1 MSLTGH
7 AYFDVAE
14 STLPGEPPTA
24 SWIPPISLEKAYLW
38 EPRPNGIDEKAAR
51 NILGASGCI
60 WSDQFLHN
68 AAILADK
75 PGQGTS
81 ASEAYVDYLSL
92 PRMAALAEVVWT
104 PQASRD
110 YDDFRHRMRTQ
121 YLRYQH
127 AGYHFRMPTPDVEVK
142 RLSDGSLQAT
152 GESPI
157 EGGTVRYTLDGSE
170 PGPASATLTGHLTT
184 RNDAIFKA
192 VTYAADGSH
201 SLTWTHM
208 EAANNFA
215 HLGRVI
221 GGWKAGQIGNAKPKE
236 VTFDATGFIDSNGS
250 YLITFQYTGGSQRL
264 NIDGITQQEIDA
276 NTCGPAHQPW
286 YRMGNLC
293 GIDGHLPKPWHADQ
307 VALQHKI
314 LKRMRELVIEPV
326 IQSLAGFV
334 PRAFSRIHPETQL
347 HDTCWNGSLP
357 SPNQPVMMLPD
368 DPQFSN
374 LTKLYMNGWK
384 KEFGQAKYF
393 LVDSFNEM
401 EVPKTALPMTELLA
415 DNGEKTWQSIRAADP
430 DAIWVIQ
437 GWTFGYQH
445 WQPENLSAL
454 FSKVPDDRML
464 VLDYANDYGNCW
476 GKYNDKSSAFYGKSW
491 AFGDVPNM
499 EGKTACT
506 GNLNL

>member
-1 MSLTGH
+1 MKEICELFPGRFIDIGGDEARYDRWNACDHCQDLMKKEGLKSAKQLQGWTTTRLEEICKRHRKKIIGWDEILDCGISNQAGIMTWHKPSTAVDGAKRGNPVVMSLTGH

-157 EGGTVRYTLDGSE
+157 KGGTVRYTLDGSE
-170 PGPASATLTGHLTT
+170 PGLASATLTGHLTA
-184 RNDAIFKA
+184 RKDSIFKA

-264 NIDGITQQEIDA
+264 DIDGITVVRND
-276 NTCGPAHQPW
+276 T
-286 YRMGNLC
+286 
-293 GIDGHLPKPWHADQ
+293 
-307 VALQHKI
+307 
-314 LKRMRELVIEPV
+314 EPV
-326 IQSLAGFV
+326 GNDNHHGFTGGSAKDNSYTV
-334 PRAFSRIHPETQL
+334 EVQNYQTGASFKIKAMIYGDIGDDS
-347 HDTCWNGSLP
+347 NGVVLIR
-357 SPNQPVMMLPD
+357 
-368 DPQFSN
+368 
-374 LTKLYMNGWK
+374 K
-384 KEFGQAKYF
+384 K
-393 LVDSFNEM
+393 
-401 EVPKTALPMTELLA
+401 
-415 DNGEKTWQSIRAADP
+415 
-430 DAIWVIQ
+430 
-437 GWTFGYQH
+437 
-445 WQPENLSAL
+445 
-454 FSKVPDDRML
+454 
-464 VLDYANDYGNCW
+464 
-476 GKYNDKSSAFYGKSW
+476 
-491 AFGDVPNM
+491 
-499 EGKTACT
+499 
-506 GNLNL
+506 